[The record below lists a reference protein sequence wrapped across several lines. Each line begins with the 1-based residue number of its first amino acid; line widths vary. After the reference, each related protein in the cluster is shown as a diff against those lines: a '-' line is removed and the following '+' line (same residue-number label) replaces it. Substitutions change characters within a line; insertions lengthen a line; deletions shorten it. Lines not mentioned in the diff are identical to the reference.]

1 MIVVDSNIVAYLYLP
16 TEFTD
21 RTERLLTREPDWAA
35 PTLWRSELRNVLA
48 LYMRRNLLDLEQAL
62 EIQTDA
68 ETLFSGAEYHVPSLD
83 VLNLVARS
91 ECSAYDCEF
100 VALARRLHTR
110 LVTEDRKLL
119 EQFPDV
125 ACSLSDAIA

>member
-21 RTERLLTREPDWAA
+21 RTERLLAREPNWAA
-35 PTLWRSELRNVLA
+35 PTLWQSELRNVLA

-83 VLNLVARS
+83 VLNLVTRS

-100 VALARRLHTR
+100 VALARLLHTR